1 MPSRRRCWQPARFL
15 SPREPHGDS
24 ISRCL
29 PRQSKYV
36 WSASELDN
44 KKRTLIQAAAAL
56 LQNGHLTGFFT
67 GRIYE
72 GAGKNVC
79 VPGLNCYSCPGALG
93 ACPIGS
99 LQNAL
104 SAWKFRFPCY
114 VLGFMVF
121 FGAAFGR
128 LICGFLCPFGFLQDL
143 LFRIPSPKKLRT
155 FPGDRQLR
163 YVKYAVLLLMVAV
176 LPFAFKFTPFYCK
189 YLCPSG
195 TLSGILLSAA
205 DSRLRELWGW
215 IFTWKAL
222 VLTAVV
228 LASVVICRPFCKYL
242 CPLGAFYALFNRVS
256 AVRLHV
262 DGEKCVGCGAC
273 SRVCDMAVNPVAS
286 PNHTECIRCGKCA
299 GSCPHGAIGFT
310 CFSKPL
316 GTGPDRPAGNP

>member
-29 PRQSKYV
+29 PRQSEYV

-189 YLCPSG
+189 CLSVRHAFGNSPLGSRQPPAG
-195 TLSGILLSAA
+195 TLGLDLHLEGAGA
-205 DSRLRELWGW
+205 DGGR
-215 IFTWKAL
+215 A
-222 VLTAVV
+222 
-228 LASVVICRPFCKYL
+228 
-242 CPLGAFYALFNRVS
+242 
-256 AVRLHV
+256 
-262 DGEKCVGCGAC
+262 CVGRHLP
-273 SRVCDMAVNPVAS
+273 SLLQIS
-286 PNHTECIRCGKCA
+286 
-299 GSCPHGAIGFT
+299 
-310 CFSKPL
+310 L
-316 GTGPDRPAGNP
+316 PAGRLLRPLQQGFGGQAACGR